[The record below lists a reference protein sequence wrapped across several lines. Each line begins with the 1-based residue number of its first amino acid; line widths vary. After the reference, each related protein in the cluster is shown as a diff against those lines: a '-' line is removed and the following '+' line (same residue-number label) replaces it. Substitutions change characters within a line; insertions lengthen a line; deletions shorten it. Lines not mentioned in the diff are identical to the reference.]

1 MITKMPME
9 KTMQRMSFFFK
20 GSWARMSIG
29 SGIHSIKRSDEMLK
43 TVFTIKWS

>member
-9 KTMQRMSFFFK
+9 KTIQRMSFFRK
-20 GSWARMSIG
+20 GSWARMRIG
-29 SGIHSIKRSDEMLK
+29 SGMHSIKMSDEMLK